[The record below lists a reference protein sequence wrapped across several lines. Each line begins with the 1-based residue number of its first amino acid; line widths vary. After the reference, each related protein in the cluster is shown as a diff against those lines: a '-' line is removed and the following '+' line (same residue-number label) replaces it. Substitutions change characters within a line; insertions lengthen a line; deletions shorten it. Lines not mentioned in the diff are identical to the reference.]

1 MLVQVYQRLRSSV
14 SLFGILLAILMAGC
28 NSSPGTREGSP
39 EVSLTTFR
47 SERELESYLKEQ
59 FAASV
64 LSRAAYNFG
73 MISMPV
79 FLGDTELDQ
88 NNAVGSQAGAAANDF
103 SQTNVQETGVDEA
116 DRVKTD
122 GAYMYVAGLRKVS
135 VINAVPPEA
144 MSVVST
150 VDVSGTVSSLY
161 LFDNILVILYTPD
174 SGSGQSWSGTDL
186 TGMADIGMPYWIP
199 TNIQTGVLLAD
210 VTDPSNPIIIK
221 EIKTDGMLVSSR
233 LTGGKL
239 HIVQQFLP
247 NLPPLRLWHD
257 GSAASYNGAV
267 EANRRN
273 LETLTL
279 NDLIP
284 FQETLDPSGNIIK
297 SGQLVIP
304 ENFYRPSGPAGGSIV
319 TLLTINMNDPSLE
332 SSSLGMVADAH
343 LIYASQQSLYIG
355 ATIWDETPALL
366 EFDQRQQTIIH
377 KFDLTGD
384 EVQAVG
390 SGRVQGRVLN
400 QFSLGEY
407 EGVLRIATT
416 TGEGWWAN
424 SSLSNHVYSL
434 KILDN
439 KLKII
444 GRLEGLA
451 PGEEIYSARFIGSR
465 GYLVTFVK
473 VDPLFTLDL
482 SDPSNPRVIGELK
495 VPGYSDYIH
504 PLGENH
510 LLTIGKDAE
519 LRDGTTWYQ
528 GLQLSVFDISDFA
541 NPTLLHKELIG
552 DRGTSS
558 EALFNHK
565 AFTFWA
571 ENDLLAI
578 PVKLYEH
585 ENIPEN
591 VWEFGTRTFNGLY
604 VYRTTA
610 ENGFELLGRI
620 STGLPSNFNDWTR
633 GVFIGDTVYTVN
645 GDTLRSAALA
655 DIENTARVLPLI
667 E

>member
-1 MLVQVYQRLRSSV
+1 MSAVGVLS
-14 SLFGILLAILMAGC
+14 ILLAILMVGC
-28 NSSPGTREGSP
+28 NSSSGTQKDSP
-39 EVSLTTFR
+39 EVSLATFR
-47 SERELESYLKEQ
+47 SEQELESYLKEQ
-59 FAASV
+59 FATSV

-79 FLGDTELDQ
+79 FLGDTELAQSD
-88 NNAVGSQAGAAANDF
+88 AGGSQTGAAANNF
-103 SQTNVQETGVDEA
+103 TQTNVQETGVDEA

-122 GAYMYVAGLRKVS
+122 GVYMYVAGLQKVS
-135 VINAVPPEA
+135 IINAVPPEA
-144 MSVVST
+144 MSVVSK
-150 VDVSGTVSSLY
+150 VDVLGTVNSLY
-161 LFDNILVILYTPD
+161 LFDNILIILYTPD

-186 TGMADIGMPYWIP
+186 SGMADIGMPYWIP
-199 TNIQTGVLLAD
+199 TNIQTGVLLVD

-221 EIKTDGMLVSSR
+221 EVKTDGMLVSSR

-257 GSAASYNGAV
+257 GSEKSYNEAV
-267 EANRRN
+267 DDNRQN
-273 LETLTL
+273 LEALTL
-279 NDLIP
+279 NDLVP
-284 FQETLDPSGNIIK
+284 FQETLDPSGNVIE

-304 ENFYRPSGPAGGSIV
+304 RNFYRPSGPEGGSIV

-332 SSSLGMVADAH
+332 FRSLGIVADAH
-343 LIYASQQSLYIG
+343 LIYASQQSLYIC
-355 ATIWDETPALL
+355 ATIWNETPAVM

-416 TGEGWWAN
+416 TGEGWWGN

-434 KILDN
+434 RILDN
-439 KLKII
+439 KLEII

-482 SDPSNPRVIGELK
+482 SDPSDPRVIGELK

-504 PLGENH
+504 PLSENH
-510 LLTIGKDAE
+510 LLTIGKDAK
-519 LRDGTTWYQ
+519 LRDGITWYQ

-541 NPTLLHKELIG
+541 NPTLLHKESIG

-578 PVKLYEH
+578 PVKLYEY
-585 ENIPEN
+585 ENAPEN
-591 VWEFGTRTFNGLY
+591 VWEFGTHTFNGLY

-620 STGLPSNFNDWTR
+620 STGLSSNFYDWTR
-633 GVFIGDTVYTVN
+633 GVFIGDTVYTVMR
-645 GDTLRSAALA
+645 DALRSAALV
-655 DIENTARVLPLI
+655 DIENTVRVLPLI